1 MKSKQLVHQAF
12 LNEWSSRFA
21 DQKASG
27 LTVREWCEQN
37 KLSIHKYNYWK
48 HQLKEEVFS
57 QIVPDIAPLPF
68 PIESP
73 QQSIAPVQNGTLAI
87 QNSDDRAIRANRAI
101 RTDRNDAAS
110 VDLHQ
115 WNQRLCPGGSP
126 LRLRKGTLPC
136 LGMRI
141 RLPSGTS
148 TSSAAI
154 PI

>member
-101 RTDRNDAAS
+101 RTDLNDAAS
-110 VDLHQ
+110 VDLSINGISVSVPEDHLSAFVKA
-115 WNQRLCPGGSP
+115 LCH
-126 LRLRKGTLPC
+126 
-136 LGMRI
+136 
-141 RLPSGTS
+141 
-148 TSSAAI
+148 A
-154 PI
+154 